1 MIEDSTIQV
10 KMGVHDLQVY
20 LESPSLEGGAVP
32 VDLLKIARN
41 VTQRQQ
47 PHNAN
52 RKIRPIGNKLKLI
65 VDAENC
71 LDRLY
76 GGYFSGRSFERLLFK
91 PPLNQYFAHSFKND
105 IGTKKSHVGYIC
117 MTV

>member
-1 MIEDSTIQV
+1 MGIQ
-10 KMGVHDLQVY
+10 DLQAF
-20 LESPSLEGGAVP
+20 LESNNLEGGAVS

-47 PHNAN
+47 PHNTN

-65 VDAENC
+65 VDAECC

-76 GGYFSGRSFERLLFK
+76 GGFFSGNLNLYLSLQCYYNLYSF
-91 PPLNQYFAHSFKND
+91 
-105 IGTKKSHVGYIC
+105 I
-117 MTV
+117 

>member
-1 MIEDSTIQV
+1 MGIQ
-10 KMGVHDLQVY
+10 DLQAF
-20 LESPSLEGGAVP
+20 LESTALEGGAVS

-47 PHNAN
+47 PQHAA

-76 GGYFSGRSFERLLFK
+76 GGYFSG
-91 PPLNQYFAHSFKND
+91 YSFKFSVQFC
-105 IGTKKSHVGYIC
+105 ILYRIIR
-117 MTV
+117 

>member
-1 MIEDSTIQV
+1 MGIQ
-10 KMGVHDLQVY
+10 DLQAF
-20 LESPSLEGGAVP
+20 LESNSLEGGAVS

-47 PHNAN
+47 PHNQN

-65 VDAENC
+65 IDAECC

-76 GGYFSGRSFERLLFK
+76 GGYFSG
-91 PPLNQYFAHSFKND
+91 QYWTREKN
-105 IGTKKSHVGYIC
+105 
-117 MTV
+117 

>member
-1 MIEDSTIQV
+1 MGIQE
-10 KMGVHDLQVY
+10 LQAF
-20 LESPSLEGGAVP
+20 LESPALEGGSVS

-47 PHNAN
+47 PQYPS

-65 VDAENC
+65 MDAECC

-76 GGYFSGRSFERLLFK
+76 GGYFSGKHFFVFVPSPVCDVVLQQGL
-91 PPLNQYFAHSFKND
+91 
-105 IGTKKSHVGYIC
+105 
-117 MTV
+117 

>member
-1 MIEDSTIQV
+1 MGIQ
-10 KMGVHDLQVY
+10 DLQAF
-20 LESPSLEGGAVP
+20 LESTALEGGAVS

-47 PHNAN
+47 PQHPA

-65 VDAENC
+65 VDAEDC

-76 GGYFSGRSFERLLFK
+76 GGYFSGNFLVFLTPYLF
-91 PPLNQYFAHSFKND
+91 L
-105 IGTKKSHVGYIC
+105 IGFVY
-117 MTV
+117 

>member
-1 MIEDSTIQV
+1 MMEVQ
-10 KMGVHDLQVY
+10 DLQTF
-20 LESPSLEGGAVP
+20 LESPALEGGSVS

-47 PHNAN
+47 PHNTN
-52 RKIRPIGNKLKLI
+52 RKIRLIGNKLKLI

-76 GGYFSGRSFERLLFK
+76 GGYFSGNLTWLFYN
-91 PPLNQYFAHSFKND
+91 LIIYL
-105 IGTKKSHVGYIC
+105 
-117 MTV
+117 

>member
-1 MIEDSTIQV
+1 
-10 KMGVHDLQVY
+10 MGIHDLQLF
-20 LESPSLEGGAVP
+20 LESPSLEGGAVS

-47 PHNAN
+47 PQHAA
-52 RKIRPIGNKLKLI
+52 RKMIRPIGNKLKLI

-76 GGYFSGRSFERLLFK
+76 GGYFSGKLF
-91 PPLNQYFAHSFKND
+91 
-105 IGTKKSHVGYIC
+105 
-117 MTV
+117 

>member
-1 MIEDSTIQV
+1 MNKIKQISSKKKN
-10 KMGVHDLQVY
+10 KMGIQDLQAF
-20 LESPSLEGGAVP
+20 LESNNLEGGAVS

-47 PHNAN
+47 PHNTN

-65 VDAENC
+65 VDAECC

-76 GGYFSGRSFERLLFK
+76 GGFFSGYLTKLLSYK
-91 PPLNQYFAHSFKND
+91 ALN
-105 IGTKKSHVGYIC
+105 HVFF
-117 MTV
+117 

>member
-1 MIEDSTIQV
+1 MGIQ
-10 KMGVHDLQVY
+10 DLQAF
-20 LESPSLEGGAVP
+20 LESNSLEGGAVS

-65 VDAENC
+65 VDAECC

-76 GGYFSGRSFERLLFK
+76 GGYFSGNLSPKTNENCAIFPFKFFVFTRLGMWW
-91 PPLNQYFAHSFKND
+91 AME
-105 IGTKKSHVGYIC
+105 SHGAVSLLVNTSY
-117 MTV
+117 

>member
-1 MIEDSTIQV
+1 
-10 KMGVHDLQVY
+10 MGVSDLQTF
-20 LESPSLEGGAVP
+20 LESATLEGGAVS

-47 PHNAN
+47 PHNTN

-76 GGYFSGRSFERLLFK
+76 GGYFSGK
-91 PPLNQYFAHSFKND
+91 QNVYFISST
-105 IGTKKSHVGYIC
+105 I
-117 MTV
+117 

>member
-1 MIEDSTIQV
+1 MGIQ
-10 KMGVHDLQVY
+10 DLQAF
-20 LESPSLEGGAVP
+20 LESPALEGGAVS

-47 PHNAN
+47 PQHGP

-76 GGYFSGRSFERLLFK
+76 GGYFSG
-91 PPLNQYFAHSFKND
+91 
-105 IGTKKSHVGYIC
+105 
-117 MTV
+117 M

>member
-1 MIEDSTIQV
+1 SKSLWEFRIY
-10 KMGVHDLQVY
+10 KNF
-20 LESPSLEGGAVP
+20 LESQSLEGGAVS

-41 VTQRQQ
+41 VSQRQQ

-52 RKIRPIGNKLKLI
+52 RKIRPLGNKLKLI

-76 GGYFSGRSFERLLFK
+76 GGYFSGLAAFSLGFYLERPPGDFLL
-91 PPLNQYFAHSFKND
+91 PEDYVSNW
-105 IGTKKSHVGYIC
+105 
-117 MTV
+117 